1 MSFPLDADAEPFRQ
15 SVFDDDP
22 GIGCGTGCDD
32 DVDGDDVDGPQV
44 DVPVGG
50 QARAGT
56 EKDGMD
62 QVDGIRVVTQEGEDL
77 VDPLRDRPAFP
88 PVEEEEHRRQ
98 GIGHADRAEL
108 MDSEDCRQGVVAQ
121 VVHDAVVGGQHTRC
135 RRCLEDVDQRAVAFQ
150 PVRHGCEVFGRKGTE
165 HEDEQVVQDD
175 VVQAEVEGVL
185 DEGIVGMDRPD
196 VAGIEVED
204 HVGEKED
211 SKREPRRLVHEA
223 QERPPQRHEEVEPQ
237 EDDQEVNVIHGQA
250 VP

>member
-62 QVDGIRVVTQEGEDL
+62 QVDGIRVVAQEGEDL

-88 PVEEEEHRRQ
+88 PVEE
-98 GIGHADRAEL
+98 D
-108 MDSEDCRQGVVAQ
+108 
-121 VVHDAVVGGQHTRC
+121 
-135 RRCLEDVDQRAVAFQ
+135 
-150 PVRHGCEVFGRKGTE
+150 GR
-165 HEDEQVVQDD
+165 
-175 VVQAEVEGVL
+175 
-185 DEGIVGMDRPD
+185 
-196 VAGIEVED
+196 
-204 HVGEKED
+204 
-211 SKREPRRLVHEA
+211 
-223 QERPPQRHEEVEPQ
+223 
-237 EDDQEVNVIHGQA
+237 
-250 VP
+250 